1 MTLGWIVD
9 NGAGLRS
16 RGVRFQMD
24 EDDYKQNDSPSAAA
38 IVKYNGRTLW
48 IAEWHGYEWENY
60 IIHEW
65 PQGMRRLVVGGGGC

>member
-1 MTLGWIVD
+1 MITNRMTVHQR
-9 NGAGLRS
+9 LRS
-16 RGVRFQMD
+16 V
-24 EDDYKQNDSPSAAA
+24 N
-38 IVKYNGRTLW
+38 YNGRTLW